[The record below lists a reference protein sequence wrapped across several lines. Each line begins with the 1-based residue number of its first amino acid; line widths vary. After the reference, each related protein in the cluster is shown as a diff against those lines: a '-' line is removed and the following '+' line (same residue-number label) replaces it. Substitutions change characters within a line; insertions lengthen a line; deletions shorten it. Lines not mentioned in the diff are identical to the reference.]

1 MIPPQDLKPNPQNP
15 NTHTEK
21 QIALLGKIIQN
32 QGWRAPITVSKRSG
46 YIVKGHGRL
55 EAAFLIDSAMVPVEY
70 QDYESREAEL
80 ADMIADNR
88 ISEFST
94 LDKDI
99 LDVLMAELSDAE
111 FDLLLTGFDDYFK
124 DIEAMI
130 EDQTEVYESRHN
142 QTGEMDL
149 DDFHEENY
157 DNCCPKCG
165 FRW

>member
-1 MIPPQDLKPNPQNP
+1 
-15 NTHTEK
+15 
-21 QIALLGKIIQN
+21 
-32 QGWRAPITVSKRSG
+32 
-46 YIVKGHGRL
+46 
-55 EAAFLIDSAMVPVEY
+55 MVPVEY

-111 FDLLLTGFDDYFK
+111 FDLLLTGFDDFYK